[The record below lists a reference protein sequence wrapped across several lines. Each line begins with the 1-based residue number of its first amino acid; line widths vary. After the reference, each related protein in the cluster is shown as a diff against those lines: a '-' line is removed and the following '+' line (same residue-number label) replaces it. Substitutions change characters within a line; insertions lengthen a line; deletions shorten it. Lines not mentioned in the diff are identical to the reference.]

1 MTDSNNA
8 SNAQSMAALNA
19 LNSVVL
25 DDSIVRGEGAGKA
38 YQVVA
43 QATAIAVQDATDN
56 LRNTSMVLNTALG
69 VAMAQLLATGDPKY
83 AQVAE
88 LATKLNG
95 NAAETFGTVGS
106 QAADVLK
113 GFPSR

>member
-1 MTDSNNA
+1 MTDSN
-8 SNAQSMAALNA
+8 AQSVATINA
-19 LNSVVL
+19 LKAAVL
-25 DDSIVRGEGAGKA
+25 DDTVVRGEGAGKA
-38 YQVVA
+38 YQVVS

-88 LATKLNG
+88 LATSLNG
-95 NAAETFGTVGS
+95 QAAENFRTIGS
-106 QAADVLK
+106 NASDVLK
-113 GFPSR
+113 GFPSH